1 MTRHMRNA
9 SGRTTTF
16 WPLVRHE
23 IRRVRQTAVPRLI
36 FLVLPFVFI
45 ACAQHGFDLIF
56 SLRGRP
62 QANGAEQV
70 VPGMATLFGL
80 VNLIFFGYTAF
91 GEWGNGTWHRLQTY
105 GATPRRILSAKA
117 LVCFLYELLVLLV
130 IVGLGGWIFE
140 LRVAGSTL
148 ALLCSLVVL
157 AAVISAFGWFVYTL
171 SPSNAIFNVVAYAG
185 SLLLTAL
192 AGGLTLNEF
201 LPTWATSIQ
210 RFTPIYWP
218 LRALKRVIDEPIGL
232 EALQTEFGLSATLVA
247 FFVTISLTIALNR
260 RREAFSL

>member
-1 MTRHMRNA
+1 MVWL
-9 SGRTTTF
+9 RTF
-16 WPLVRHE
+16 AADARF
-23 IRRVRQTAVPRLI
+23 R
-36 FLVLPFVFI
+36 
-45 ACAQHGFDLIF
+45 
-56 SLRGRP
+56 
-62 QANGAEQV
+62 
-70 VPGMATLFGL
+70 
-80 VNLIFFGYTAF
+80 
-91 GEWGNGTWHRLQTY
+91 
-105 GATPRRILSAKA
+105 
-117 LVCFLYELLVLLV
+117 FLYELLVLPV

-201 LPTWATSIQ
+201 LPAWATSIQ

-232 EALQTEFGLSATLVA
+232 EALQTELGLSASLVA
-247 FFVTISLTIALNR
+247 FFLTISLTIALNR